1 MAKSVYFQVIVFFF
15 LSFFPLSL
23 VGKESAVSEEEKLKL
38 EKEELQVQETFPQYR
53 MDFYHKSVQEE
64 VYNEFLQELK
74 EKEKSN

>member
-1 MAKSVYFQVIVFFF
+1 MVKSMYFKVIVFFF
-15 LSFFPLSL
+15 FSFLPLSL
-23 VGKESAVSEEEKLKL
+23 MGEESTVSEEEKLKL

-74 EKEKSN
+74 EKEKSD

>member
-1 MAKSVYFQVIVFFF
+1 MVKGMYFQVIVFFF

-23 VGKESAVSEEEKLKL
+23 MGEESTVSEEEKLKL

-53 MDFYHKSVQEE
+53 MDFHHKSVQEE

-74 EKEKSN
+74 EKEKSD